1 MSVTE
6 KEALECFGVGPKDER
21 CEDCEY
27 RQACDVCLK
36 MPDKK
41 INLRMKGVSYDR
53 FSFSSEVAS
62 KDDTPLESIA
72 RREKEK
78 ERREKEQFTIDDLK
92 RVVNFL
98 LRVDDY
104 SYAILSEIVME
115 NHTTA
120 SGVARKF
127 GVSRQAMHRKIR
139 DACVKYPELRQM
151 LRVHLHRC
159 KRIQQGV
166 KTTARRKNRR
176 DGAASEKTTGV

>member
-62 KDDTPLESIA
+62 EDDTPFEKMAKREQDEA
-72 RREKEK
+72 RLAD
-78 ERREKEQFTIDDLK
+78 EQFSIDDLK
-92 RVVNFL
+92 QVVEFL

-151 LRVHLHRC
+151 LQIHLHRC
-159 KRIQQGV
+159 RRITRGI
-166 KTTARRKNRR
+166 
-176 DGAASEKTTGV
+176 KTTGKRRGGVSEKQQEFDFDA